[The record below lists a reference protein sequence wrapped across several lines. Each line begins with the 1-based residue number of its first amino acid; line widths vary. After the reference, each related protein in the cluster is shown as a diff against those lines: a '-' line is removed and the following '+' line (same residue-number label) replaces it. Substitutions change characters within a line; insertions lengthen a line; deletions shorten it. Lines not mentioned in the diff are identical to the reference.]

1 TRTLLQFLSA
11 DDAEAGGKATLLR
24 CPLSQVSSL
33 ATYRPHLQFLLPV
46 SLPCF
51 HVSLVL
57 AMGACAT
64 KPGDLKVKGE
74 PPLVV
79 EDAAAA
85 VAPLVVS
92 EEKVAA
98 NVVVPTAAEADPADA
113 SRRRSLSDL
122 LKQDAETGDGETAD
136 QESAEKALAV
146 EPATSAAVDNTAG
159 ATVGAQSPVQ
169 ASAETGQDGVVA
181 NEPKEDAQGT
191 DVQVVEE
198 EEKRVDPDSV
208 QVVVPA
214 AAAAAAA
221 PSAEES
227 KVVEDGD
234 SA

>member
-1 TRTLLQFLSA
+1 
-11 DDAEAGGKATLLR
+11 
-24 CPLSQVSSL
+24 
-33 ATYRPHLQFLLPV
+33 
-46 SLPCF
+46 
-51 HVSLVL
+51 
-57 AMGACAT
+57 MGACAT

-98 NVVVPTAAEADPADA
+98 DVVVPTAAEADPADA

-122 LKQDAETGDGETAD
+122 LKQDAETGDVEAAD

-146 EPATSAAVDNTAG
+146 EPATSAAVDATAE
-159 ATVGAQSPVQ
+159 ATVGAQVPVQ
-169 ASAETGQDGVVA
+169 ASAETEQDGGVA
-181 NEPKEDAQGT
+181 DEPKDDAQGT
-191 DVQVVEE
+191 DVQAVEE

-214 AAAAAAA
+214 ADAA